1 MPPRAKL
8 RGTYLQN
15 LTSQQEVM
23 NDSRSQQ
30 LLDIEHLLR
39 VVCPDEHFQGRQ
51 QRLPHTWLR
60 THTDN
65 DVEKMFFSLSN
76 NPRELTF

>member
-1 MPPRAKL
+1 
-8 RGTYLQN
+8 
-15 LTSQQEVM
+15 M
-23 NDSRSQQ
+23 NGSCSQQ

-60 THTDN
+60 THTDS
-65 DVEKMFFSLSN
+65 DVEKMFFSVSN
-76 NPRELTF
+76 KFQESSLFENTTHP